1 MGICLRRR
9 EFLGALGGVA
19 AGWPIAARA
28 QQPVTPVIGYL
39 GNASAASARIDLD
52 GFHQGLADAGFVED
66 RNVGLE
72 YRWAEGI
79 DDRLPGMASELV
91 ARRVAVMVVTSNSGA
106 LAAKAAT
113 STIPIVFSMGGDP
126 VRLGLVTSFNRPGGN
141 FTGIAILADVLIKK
155 RLELLHELVPK
166 ASVIA
171 VLLNPSNPDSET
183 RLRDVQA
190 AAEAIG
196 QKIHVLMAST
206 AGEIDTAFATLAE
219 RRFGAL
225 LVHNEPFLSNQRRQQ
240 IIALAA
246 RYGVPTGF
254 EQRVIV
260 EAGGLTSYGPSRIE
274 AYHQVG
280 VYTGRILKG
289 DKPADLPVQT
299 PTKYE
304 LVINLKTANALG
316 VTVPRTMLA
325 GADEVIE

>member
-1 MGICLRRR
+1 MNRRK
-9 EFLGALGGVA
+9 FITVLGSA
-19 AGWPIAARA
+19 AAVWPLAARA
-28 QQPVTPVIGYL
+28 QQPELPVIGYL

-52 GFHQGLADAGFVED
+52 GFRQGLADAGFVEG

-79 DDRLPGMASELV
+79 NDRRLASELV
-91 ARRVAVMVVTSNSGA
+91 ARGVAVMVVTSNSGA

-113 STIPIVFSMGGDP
+113 STIPIVFSMGADP
-126 VRLGLVTSFNRPGGN
+126 VRLGFVTSFNRPGSN

-190 AAEAIG
+190 AAEALG

-246 RYGVPTGF
+246 RHGVPTGF

-260 EAGGLTSYGPSRIE
+260 EAGGLMSYGPERTE

-289 DKPADLPVQT
+289 ERPADLPVQT

-304 LVINLKTANALG
+304 LVINLKTAKVLG
-316 VTVPRTMLA
+316 LTVPRTMLA
-325 GADEVIE
+325 RTDEVIE

>member
-28 QQPVTPVIGYL
+28 QQPATPVIGYL

-52 GFHQGLADAGFVED
+52 GFRQGLADAGFVEG

-79 DDRLPGMASELV
+79 NDRLAGLASELV

-113 STIPIVFSMGGDP
+113 STIPIVFSIGGDP

-171 VLLNPSNPDSET
+171 VLLNPSNPDSEP
-183 RLRDVQA
+183 A
-190 AAEAIG
+190 C
-196 QKIHVLMAST
+196 
-206 AGEIDTAFATLAE
+206 ATCKAPLKPLA
-219 RRFGAL
+219 R
-225 LVHNEPFLSNQRRQQ
+225 
-240 IIALAA
+240 
-246 RYGVPTGF
+246 GF
-254 EQRVIV
+254 
-260 EAGGLTSYGPSRIE
+260 TC
-274 AYHQVG
+274 
-280 VYTGRILKG
+280 
-289 DKPADLPVQT
+289 
-299 PTKYE
+299 
-304 LVINLKTANALG
+304 
-316 VTVPRTMLA
+316 
-325 GADEVIE
+325 

>member
-19 AGWPIAARA
+19 TGWPIAARA
-28 QQPVTPVIGYL
+28 QQPATPVIGYL

-52 GFHQGLADAGFVED
+52 GFRQGLADAGFVEG

-79 DDRLPGMASELV
+79 NDRLAGLASELV

-113 STIPIVFSMGGDP
+113 STIPIVFSMGADP
-126 VRLGLVTSFNRPGGN
+126 VRLGFVTSFNRPGSN
-141 FTGIAILADVLIKK
+141 FTGVAILADVLIKK

-183 RLRDVQA
+183 RLRDVQS

-196 QKIHVLMAST
+196 QRIHVLMAST

-260 EAGGLTSYGPSRIE
+260 EA
-274 AYHQVG
+274 
-280 VYTGRILKG
+280 
-289 DKPADLPVQT
+289 AD
-299 PTKYE
+299 
-304 LVINLKTANALG
+304 
-316 VTVPRTMLA
+316 
-325 GADEVIE
+325 